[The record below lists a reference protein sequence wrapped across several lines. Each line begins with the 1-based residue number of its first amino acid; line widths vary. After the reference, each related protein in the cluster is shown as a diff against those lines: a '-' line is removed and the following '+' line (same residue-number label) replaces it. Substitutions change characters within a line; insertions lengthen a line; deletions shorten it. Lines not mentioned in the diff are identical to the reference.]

1 MSSKSKK
8 KSKTEK
14 KLHKKNPKAELGEKQ
29 MKTAKVGK
37 SEKDRRAGHSVPPD
51 WAQDTRYNARFT
63 WVSTE

>member
-8 KSKTEK
+8 KSKAEK
-14 KLHKKNPKAELGEKQ
+14 KLHKKNAKAELSEKQ
-29 MKTAKVGK
+29 LKKAKAGTA
-37 SEKDRRAGHSVPPD
+37 EKEQGTGRAVPPD

>member
-14 KLHKKNPKAELGEKQ
+14 KLHKKNVKAELGEKQ
-29 MKTAKVGK
+29 MKKAKKEHGA
-37 SEKDRRAGHSVPPD
+37 AGAVPPD